1 MSDKCLESC
10 QMSYT
15 KDPTGLCPA
24 GLSVATLNENSRLRD
39 FFKVT
44 ALSTDRDGLEY
55 IANMEARDYPIT
67 ATQWHP
73 VRPVPP
79 IKVHMGY
86 CL

>member
-1 MSDKCLESC
+1 MD
-10 QMSYT
+10 
-15 KDPTGLCPA
+15 
-24 GLSVATLNENSRLRD
+24 TLNENSRLRD

-73 VRPVPP
+73 VRPAPP
-79 IKVHMGY
+79 
-86 CL
+86 